1 MITQTLPSTDS
12 KGLNAM
18 RFGNGKVSLRG
29 TREGVVIVL
38 GNGAWSDIMTD
49 LESQLAR
56 PNASAF
62 FRGSQVNVETGNR
75 FLQEDERTELQALL
89 SAYNIQVSSLVP
101 SAPPAPAAVKEQS
114 DMYTR
119 ENESNHVLMIRRTLR
134 SGQIIKHSGPVVVYG
149 DVNDGAEIIAA
160 GDVLVFGKLRGLVHA
175 GAHGDD
181 TATIGAM
188 GLTPPQIRI
197 GGHIAASPE
206 VRGKKARGPE
216 IACVRD
222 GQIVIEP
229 WRV

>member
-1 MITQTLPSTDS
+1 MKL
-12 KGLNAM
+12 
-18 RFGNGKVSLRG
+18 GNGASVTLRG
-29 TREGVVIVL
+29 TRDGVLIVL
-38 GNGAWSDIMTD
+38 GDGEWNEILAE
-49 LESQLAR
+49 LERQLAR

-62 FRGSQVNVETGNR
+62 FRGAQVSVETGNR
-75 FLQEDERTELQALL
+75 FLHESERGQLQAVLAAH
-89 SAYNIQVSSLVP
+89 SINVGVMM
-101 SAPPAPAAVKEQS
+101 PAAVQAPTAPKERE

-119 ENESNHVLMIRRTLR
+119 PSGDSEVLMIRRTVR
-134 SGQIIKHSGPVVVYG
+134 SGQVIKHSGPVVVYG

-181 TATIGAM
+181 SATIGAM
-188 GLTPPQIRI
+188 SLNPPQIRI

-206 VRGKKARGPE
+206 VRGKKTRGPE
-216 IACVRD
+216 IACVRS